1 MPPEHKQPVPEQ
13 GEASGV
19 TGYRVVVEVALHDR
33 FQPLAG
39 LDQGI
44 VHSLAELRLDALE
57 LGPQALADRL
67 ASNCKPSQAVLPT
80 DVGKAQEI
88 ERLGFPFSE
97 VGVMSGAPYGYRYIR
112 KTDETPAAYVIDE
125 AEARVVRR
133 VYQMYTIE
141 GLSIGEI
148 TRQLNSEGVPA
159 RRASRWERS
168 VVWGVLRNPAYRG
181 VACFGKTRISA
192 RTRVMRPQRRRGTT
206 TPSTTAGHQRP
217 QEE

>member
-57 LGPQALADRL
+57 LRPHALADRL

-88 ERLGFPFSE
+88 ERLGFPFSPTFP
-97 VGVMSGAPYGYRYIR
+97 V
-112 KTDETPAAYVIDE
+112 
-125 AEARVVRR
+125 
-133 VYQMYTIE
+133 
-141 GLSIGEI
+141 LF
-148 TRQLNSEGVPA
+148 GVPPEFDPA
-159 RRASRWERS
+159 RLIRVKFQTKLSQSFPKIFQKAIRVRLILESRDAVIGISDDYHFASRPLLTPDVPPEIES
-168 VVWGVLRNPAYRG
+168 VV
-181 VACFGKTRISA
+181 
-192 RTRVMRPQRRRGTT
+192 
-206 TPSTTAGHQRP
+206 
-217 QEE
+217 